1 VGNYSCQTNCI
12 ASQANSWRAQPQL
25 THYTCVEVRGQEISL
40 AEQIEVEQ
48 HEGAITFEFI
58 QPAYLGLNAT
68 QYRYQVK
75 GLNTQWSSVVVKQ
88 TMKIA
93 FSYLPPGKYQLQV
106 QSRDLLGNVS
116 KVEQIAFKVLPP
128 YWKRWW
134 FYALEF
140 SVFSLLV
147 ALSLR
152 IGRANARYRFV
163 SQILSLLTIVMLV
176 QFLQTAISSLI
187 GIKTS
192 PVIEFIIQVFVALAI
207 FPVEIFARDSMMK
220 YVEGK
225 YRIRRIW
232 DKEK

>member
-1 VGNYSCQTNCI
+1 
-12 ASQANSWRAQPQL
+12 
-25 THYTCVEVRGQEISL
+25 
-40 AEQIEVEQ
+40 
-48 HEGAITFEFI
+48 
-58 QPAYLGLNAT
+58 
-68 QYRYQVK
+68 
-75 GLNTQWSSVVVKQ
+75 
-88 TMKIA
+88 
-93 FSYLPPGKYQLQV
+93 LQV

-116 KVEQIAFKVLPP
+116 KIEQIVFKVLPP

-152 IGRANARYRFV
+152 IGRANTRYRFV
-163 SQILSLLTIVMLV
+163 SQILSLLTMVMLV

-207 FPVEIFARDSMMK
+207 FPVEILARDSMMK

-232 DKEK
+232 ERDK